1 MNFVKV
7 KKNIYDGFNKKL
19 FPLAPIGCTSMSA
32 HIANNKVFDRFHL
45 KIYTSMQILQRL
57 PITRGQVK
65 AGNTYFPKWNPSN
78 HTFFVSIKTNY

>member
-1 MNFVKV
+1 MKKICRKNKLFEAHMNFVKV

-32 HIANNKVFDRFHL
+32 HIANNKVFYLFHL

-57 PITRGQVK
+57 PIARGQVK
-65 AGNTYFPKWNPSN
+65 AGNTYFPK
-78 HTFFVSIKTNY
+78 